1 MGRMSCPGRESDC
14 LKSAET
20 EVGISARIYDSN
32 WAREGPGSERRHAG
46 TVEGISARIHV
57 ANSRGDRAEETRR
70 SDRTVQ
76 IHCGRGTT
84 LACRGQ
90 HRLSIE
96 EWGVQPKLEDD
107 FKQELRRERTASVG
121 VTPLNCTLGRYI
133 PMGFLPRVNQA
144 ASCSRARERPNRP
157 RN

>member
-1 MGRMSCPGRESDC
+1 MSPDFIRRGRRKVRVVSPVMGRMSCPGRESDC

-20 EVGISARIYDSN
+20 EVGISAGIYDSN

-84 LACRGQ
+84 PACR
-90 HRLSIE
+90 
-96 EWGVQPKLEDD
+96 WGP
-107 FKQELRRERTASVG
+107 ASSLNRGMGGSTEVG
-121 VTPLNCTLGRYI
+121 
-133 PMGFLPRVNQA
+133 
-144 ASCSRARERPNRP
+144 SR
-157 RN
+157 